1 MCHHA
6 PLTEAQKVRQLILEY
21 LATQGSIPTG
31 EYKLTTDVR
40 LAGFD
45 ASQVEAELETLEM
58 MGCVHRLPSLTG
70 ARWIILEKGKEALNA

>member
-1 MCHHA
+1 M
-6 PLTEAQKVRQLILEY
+6 TEAQKVRQLILEY
-21 LATQGSIPTG
+21 LATQGCIPSG
-31 EYKLTTDVR
+31 EYKLKTEVR

-70 ARWIILEKGKEALNA
+70 ARWIILEKGKEALNS

>member
-1 MCHHA
+1 M
-6 PLTEAQKVRQLILEY
+6 TEAQKVRQLILEY
-21 LATQGSIPTG
+21 LATHGSIPSG
-31 EYKLTTDVR
+31 EYKLKTEVR

-45 ASQVEAELETLEM
+45 ASQVDAELETLEM

>member
-1 MCHHA
+1 M
-6 PLTEAQKVRQLILEY
+6 TEAQKVRQLILEY

-31 EYKLTTDVR
+31 EYKLKTEVR

-45 ASQVEAELETLEM
+45 ASQVDAELETLEM

-70 ARWIILEKGKEALNA
+70 ARWIVLEKGKEALNA

>member
-1 MCHHA
+1 M
-6 PLTEAQKVRQLILEY
+6 TEAQKVRQLILEY
-21 LATQGSIPTG
+21 LATQGSIPSG
-31 EYKLTTDVR
+31 EYKLKTEVR

-45 ASQVEAELETLEM
+45 ASQMDAELETLEM

>member
-1 MCHHA
+1 M
-6 PLTEAQKVRQLILEY
+6 TEAQKVRQLILEY
-21 LATQGSIPTG
+21 LATQGCIPSG
-31 EYKLTTDVR
+31 EYKLKTEVR

-45 ASQVEAELETLEM
+45 ASQVEAELESLEM

>member
-1 MCHHA
+1 M
-6 PLTEAQKVRQLILEY
+6 TETQKVRQLILEY
-21 LATQGSIPTG
+21 LATQGSIPSG
-31 EYKLTTDVR
+31 EYKLKTEVR

>member
-1 MCHHA
+1 M
-6 PLTEAQKVRQLILEY
+6 TEAQKVRQLILEY
-21 LATQGSIPTG
+21 LATQGSIPSG
-31 EYKLTTDVR
+31 EYKLKTEVR

-45 ASQVEAELETLEM
+45 ASQVDAELESLEM

>member
-1 MCHHA
+1 M
-6 PLTEAQKVRQLILEY
+6 TEAQKVRQLILEY
-21 LATQGSIPTG
+21 LATQGSIPAG
-31 EYKLTTDVR
+31 EYKLKTEVR

-58 MGCVHRLPSLTG
+58 MGCVHRLTSLTG

>member
-1 MCHHA
+1 M
-6 PLTEAQKVRQLILEY
+6 TEAQKVRQLILEY
-21 LATQGSIPTG
+21 LATQGSIPSG
-31 EYKLTTDVR
+31 EYKLKTEVR

-45 ASQVEAELETLEM
+45 ASQVEAELESLEM

>member
-1 MCHHA
+1 M
-6 PLTEAQKVRQLILEY
+6 TEAQKVRQLILEY
-21 LATQGSIPTG
+21 LATQGSIPSG
-31 EYKLTTDVR
+31 EYKLKPEVR

-45 ASQVEAELETLEM
+45 ASQVDAELETLEM

>member
-1 MCHHA
+1 M
-6 PLTEAQKVRQLILEY
+6 TEAQKVRQLILEY
-21 LATQGSIPTG
+21 LATQGCIPSG
-31 EYKLTTDVR
+31 EYKLKTEVR

-58 MGCVHRLPSLTG
+58 MGCVHCLPSLTG

>member
-1 MCHHA
+1 M
-6 PLTEAQKVRQLILEY
+6 TEAQKVRQLIQEY
-21 LATQGSIPTG
+21 LATQGSIPSG
-31 EYKLTTDVR
+31 EYKLKTEVR

-45 ASQVEAELETLEM
+45 ASQVDAELETLEM

>member
-1 MCHHA
+1 M
-6 PLTEAQKVRQLILEY
+6 TEAQKVRQLILEY
-21 LATQGSIPTG
+21 LATQGCIPSG
-31 EYKLTTDVR
+31 EYKLKTEVR

-58 MGCVHRLPSLTG
+58 IGCVHRLPSLTG

>member
-1 MCHHA
+1 M
-6 PLTEAQKVRQLILEY
+6 TEAQKVRQLILEY
-21 LATQGSIPTG
+21 LATQGCIPSG
-31 EYKLTTDVR
+31 EYKLKTEVR

-70 ARWIILEKGKEALNA
+70 ARWIILEKGKEAQNA

>member
-1 MCHHA
+1 M
-6 PLTEAQKVRQLILEY
+6 TEAQKVRQLILEY
-21 LATQGSIPTG
+21 LATQGSIPSG
-31 EYKLTTDVR
+31 EYKLKTEAR

-45 ASQVEAELETLEM
+45 ASQVDAELETLEM

>member
-1 MCHHA
+1 M
-6 PLTEAQKVRQLILEY
+6 TEAQKVRQLILEY
-21 LATQGSIPTG
+21 LATQGSIPAG
-31 EYKLTTDVR
+31 EYKLKTEVR

>member
-1 MCHHA
+1 M
-6 PLTEAQKVRQLILEY
+6 TEAQKVRQLILEY
-21 LATQGSIPTG
+21 LATQRSIPSG
-31 EYKLTTDVR
+31 EYKLKTEVR

-45 ASQVEAELETLEM
+45 ASQVDAELETLEM

>member
-1 MCHHA
+1 M
-6 PLTEAQKVRQLILEY
+6 TEAQKVRQLILEY
-21 LATQGSIPTG
+21 LATQGCIPSG
-31 EYKLTTDVR
+31 EYKLKTEVR

-45 ASQVEAELETLEM
+45 ASQVDAELETLEM

>member
-1 MCHHA
+1 M
-6 PLTEAQKVRQLILEY
+6 TEAQKVRQLILEY
-21 LATQGSIPTG
+21 LATQGYIPSG
-31 EYKLTTDVR
+31 EYKLKTEVR

-45 ASQVEAELETLEM
+45 ASQVDAELETLEM

>member
-1 MCHHA
+1 M
-6 PLTEAQKVRQLILEY
+6 TEAQKVRQLILEY
-21 LATQGSIPTG
+21 LATQGCIPSG
-31 EYKLTTDVR
+31 ECKLKTEVR

>member
-1 MCHHA
+1 M
-6 PLTEAQKVRQLILEY
+6 TEAQKVRQLILEY
-21 LATQGSIPTG
+21 LATQGSIPSG
-31 EYKLTTDVR
+31 EYKLKTEVR

-45 ASQVEAELETLEM
+45 ASQVDAELETLEM

>member
-1 MCHHA
+1 M
-6 PLTEAQKVRQLILEY
+6 TEAQKVRQLILEY
-21 LATQGSIPTG
+21 LATQGSIPSG
-31 EYKLTTDVR
+31 EYKLNTEVR

-45 ASQVEAELETLEM
+45 ASQVDAELETLEM

>member
-1 MCHHA
+1 M
-6 PLTEAQKVRQLILEY
+6 TEAQKVRQLILKY
-21 LATQGSIPTG
+21 LATQGCIPSG
-31 EYKLTTDVR
+31 EYKLKAEVR

>member
-1 MCHHA
+1 M
-6 PLTEAQKVRQLILEY
+6 TEAQKVRQLILEY
-21 LATQGSIPTG
+21 LATQGSIPSG
-31 EYKLTTDVR
+31 EYKLKTEVR

-70 ARWIILEKGKEALNA
+70 ARWIILEKGKEALNS

>member
-1 MCHHA
+1 MSWRV
-6 PLTEAQKVRQLILEY
+6 TQKVRQLILEY
-21 LATQGSIPTG
+21 LATQGSIPSG
-31 EYKLTTDVR
+31 EYKLKTEVR

-45 ASQVEAELETLEM
+45 ASQVDAELETLEM